1 MSNAPAHAAEH
12 DQLMQLVA
20 KVTEKSELIEGI
32 VLITVG
38 KDGRP
43 CLGGN
48 FSTPAIAMTILR
60 QLAAAEDQVADVS
73 IVKLPRDN

>member
-20 KVTEKSELIEGI
+20 KVTDKSKLIEGI
-32 VLITVG
+32 ILITVG

-43 CLGGN
+43 CIGGN
-48 FSTPAIAMTILR
+48 FVSPTVAMGILR
-60 QLAAAEDQVADVS
+60 QLAAAENQIADVS
-73 IVKLPRDN
+73 QIDMPKDN